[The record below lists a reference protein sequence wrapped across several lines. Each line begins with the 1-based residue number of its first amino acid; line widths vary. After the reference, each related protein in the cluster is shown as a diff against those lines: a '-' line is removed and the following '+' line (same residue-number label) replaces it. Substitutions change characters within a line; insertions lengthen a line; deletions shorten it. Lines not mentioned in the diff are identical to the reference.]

1 MIKNYKKGFTHAKRG
16 FTLIEL
22 LIVIAVMGILATA
35 VLSAI
40 NPMEQMR
47 KARDAGRKSDA
58 AELLNAYERY
68 YTTFGAHSWGAGGIS
83 AANPVFTTGGNS
95 EELITSNELKSQF
108 ADRDSLAVLYVT
120 EATDE
125 TVSVCF
131 EPESKTARLGGMGK
145 LQGVNTGA
153 GTLFDPNECPDP
165 DSYPTGD
172 CFICLP
178 Q

>member
-1 MIKNYKKGFTHAKRG
+1 MIKNYKKG

-40 NPMEQMR
+40 NPIEQMK

-68 YTTFGAHSWGAGGIS
+68 YTTYGEYPWIDVAPNAVHPEFD
-83 AANPVFTTGGNS
+83 VGGNS
-95 EELITSNELKSQF
+95 EALITSDEVKVQF
-108 ADRDSLAVLYVT
+108 ENRDTLTDLFVT
-120 EATDE
+120 EDDDE

-131 EPESKTARLGGMGK
+131 EPEAKTNRSGGISKLVSA
-145 LQGVNTGA
+145 NTGGDQTPIDA
-153 GTLFDPNECPDP
+153 CP
-165 DSYPTGD
+165 SSKKFRL
-172 CFICLP
+172 CHS
-178 Q
+178 

>member
-1 MIKNYKKGFTHAKRG
+1 MIKNYKKG

-22 LIVIAVMGILATA
+22 LIVIAVLGILATA

-40 NPMEQMR
+40 NPIEQMK

-68 YTTFGAHSWGAGGIS
+68 YTTFGEYPWLTAGIS
-83 AANPVFTTGGNS
+83 GANPTFGGTGNSQELIDTDEMKQQFTT
-95 EELITSNELKSQF
+95 
-108 ADRDSLAVLYVT
+108 RDTLVELYVS

-131 EPESKTARLGGMGK
+131 EPESKTGRMGGMGK
-145 LQGVNTGA
+145 LVPLNTG
-153 GTLFDPNECPDP
+153 GVQTPILECTDLENYTT
-165 DSYPTGD
+165 DD